1 MTEKKNRRNQTEG
14 LRRQADKYQRFHN
27 NILELLI
34 GGEPIPTILET
45 IVREMEQANPAMLC
59 SILLLDS
66 DGRHLGIGAAPSLPD
81 FYNKAIDGIEIGM
94 GVGSCGTAAFT
105 GERVIV
111 EEISTHPYWA
121 HYKDL
126 AARAGFGSC
135 WSQPIRSAS
144 NRVLG
149 TFAIYHHEAHTPLE
163 SDIAII
169 EQCARLTSLAIERSL
184 AAKERRESE
193 ERLRTIFHTAMDGFW
208 MSDREG
214 RLLDVNETYCR
225 MSGYSEQ
232 ELLAMRISDLEAN
245 ENATDVIAHLEKIMK
260 QGEDRFESRHCRKD
274 GTIFD
279 VECSIQYRP
288 SDGGRLVIFLRDITI
303 QKQMMEDL
311 KKSAAAA
318 EVANR
323 AKSDFLA
330 NMSHELRT
338 PLNAIIGFSDLLH
351 DGISGALNK
360 DQKIYAGLIHRG
372 GKHLLSLIS
381 EILDLAKIEAGK
393 MELEISR
400 FPLLPEL
407 NVAVMMVKEKA
418 DKHGIAVTLDI
429 QPELEIEADQR
440 KFRQILFNLLSNAV
454 KFTPGGGSVEI
465 TARFMSDDGPNPLKP
480 GDAMKPAE
488 VERDLLEISVT
499 DTGIG
504 IREEDMPKLFQEFM
518 QIGSVNT
525 KEYEGTGL
533 GLALTKRLVELH
545 GGRILAKSE
554 YGKGSTFS
562 FTVSCRVSKD
572 Y

>member
-1 MTEKKNRRNQTEG
+1 MTEKNNRRHQAAG

-27 NILELLI
+27 NILEMLL
-34 GGEPIPTILET
+34 GGEPLPTILET

-135 WSQPIRSAS
+135 WSQPIRSTA
-144 NRVLG
+144 NRILG

-163 SDIAII
+163 SDIAIV

-184 AAKERRESE
+184 AAKERRDSE
-193 ERLRTIFHTAMDGFW
+193 ER
-208 MSDREG
+208 
-214 RLLDVNETYCR
+214 
-225 MSGYSEQ
+225 
-232 ELLAMRISDLEAN
+232 
-245 ENATDVIAHLEKIMK
+245 
-260 QGEDRFESRHCRKD
+260 
-274 GTIFD
+274 
-279 VECSIQYRP
+279 
-288 SDGGRLVIFLRDITI
+288 
-303 QKQMMEDL
+303 MMEDL
-311 KKSAAAA
+311 KRAAAAA

-338 PLNAIIGFSDLLH
+338 PLNAIIGFSDLLQ

-360 DQKIYAGLIHRG
+360 DQKEYAGLIHSG

-407 NVAVMMVKEKA
+407 NIAMMMVKEKA

-429 QPELEIEADQR
+429 QPGLEIEADQR

-454 KFTPGGGSVEI
+454 KFTASGGSVEI
-465 TARFMSDDGPNPLKP
+465 TARFMSDDGTNPLKP

-562 FTVSCRVSKD
+562 FTVSCRVFED